1 MLRALAGV
9 FSTDEGIIDLHLNRV
24 SLLSLGVGFKSE
36 LTGRENVFLSGLLMG
51 FSLEEINSKLSDVI
65 SFAEIGEF
73 IDAPVKTYSSGMYSK
88 LAFSVAVS
96 LETEIVLIDE
106 VLSVGD
112 EKFRVRSYNRIKEL
126 ITDKRRTVVI
136 VSHDMHILEEL
147 CDSILWLHEGEIKQ
161 IGDPKEVLDEY
172 KKFMR

>member
-1 MLRALAGV
+1 MLFR
-9 FSTDEGIIDLHLNRV
+9 S
-24 SLLSLGVGFKSE
+24 
-36 LTGRENVFLSGLLMG
+36 
-51 FSLEEINSKLSDVI
+51 
-65 SFAEIGEF
+65 
-73 IDAPVKTYSSGMYSK
+73 
-88 LAFSVAVS
+88 
-96 LETEIVLIDE
+96 DE